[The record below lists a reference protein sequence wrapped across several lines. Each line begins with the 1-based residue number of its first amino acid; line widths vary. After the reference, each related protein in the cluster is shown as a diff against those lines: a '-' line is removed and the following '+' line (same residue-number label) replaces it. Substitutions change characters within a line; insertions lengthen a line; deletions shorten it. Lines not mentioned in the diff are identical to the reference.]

1 MNAELE
7 TMKAMAKK
15 WRKCVNEEL
24 KGARNDRDE
33 EEKKGNEEDF
43 WYFKGYIRGL
53 KFALKEGDI
62 IMEEKEECEI
72 CHGKGYTTDHHDPC
86 SNCGGKGYIE

>member
-1 MNAELE
+1 MNIELR
-7 TMKAMAKK
+7 TMKAMTKE
-15 WRKCVNEEL
+15 WRKRVNEEIEVASYD
-24 KGARNDRDE
+24 KDTAVKFDE
-33 EEKKGNEEDF
+33 AEEF
-43 WYFKGYIRGL
+43 WEMKAYIRGL